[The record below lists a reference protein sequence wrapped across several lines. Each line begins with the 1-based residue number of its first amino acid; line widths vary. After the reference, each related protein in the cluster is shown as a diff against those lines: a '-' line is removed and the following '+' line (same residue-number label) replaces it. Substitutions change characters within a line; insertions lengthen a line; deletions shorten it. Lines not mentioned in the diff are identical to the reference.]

1 MVQNIT
7 LLRNLSLANRTAEFP
22 GMLQALPA
30 HTALTETLAMSI
42 LQYVQRIEHVTAHER
57 KTEYTQRLNNRL
69 VSRGQDASLVPEI
82 VAIAEDLNLFD

>member
-30 HTALTETLAMSI
+30 HTALTETLALSI
-42 LQYVQRIEHVTAHER
+42 LHYVQKQDLTASQR

-69 VSRGQDASLVPEI
+69 VSRGEDAALVPEI
-82 VAIAEDLNLFD
+82 VAIAEDLNLFE